1 MAAITRMDV
10 RLVTGNRSGA
20 GTDGSVFIA
29 VCGREFSVDSSGDFD
44 DFEQGDDRT
53 YIFGAGANV
62 ANPERNDPRSPFQL
76 DTNNVNRF
84 PRWVRLDGGSEW
96 DLERV
101 TITLNPGQASQ
112 VVLDALGGANHLFLG
127 PGRFLFL

>member
-20 GTDGSVFIA
+20 GTDGNVFVA
-29 VCGREFSVDSSGDFD
+29 VCGREFSVDSAGDFD
-44 DFEQGDDRT
+44 DFEQADDRT
-53 YIFGAGANV
+53 YVFGAGANV
-62 ANPERNDPRSPFQL
+62 ANPARNDPRSPFQL

-96 DLERV
+96 DVELV

-112 VVLDALGGANHLFLG
+112 VVLSALGGASHLFLG